1 MGNTLIPG
9 QMDTNHLDDT
19 GLNDSMALAM
29 EQELDLLMQLD
40 DLPPLSTDLSDQSV
54 RDRRRLFVAIARG
67 VVRHLRDNKDSID
80 ILLSDGTTVQP
91 TEIRTEGLA

>member
-9 QMDTNHLDDT
+9 QMVADHLNDT
-19 GLNDSMALAM
+19 GLIGSMALTM
-29 EQELDLLMQLD
+29 EQELDILMQLD

-80 ILLSDGTTVQP
+80 ILLADGTTVQP
-91 TEIRTEGLA
+91 TVIRTTGL